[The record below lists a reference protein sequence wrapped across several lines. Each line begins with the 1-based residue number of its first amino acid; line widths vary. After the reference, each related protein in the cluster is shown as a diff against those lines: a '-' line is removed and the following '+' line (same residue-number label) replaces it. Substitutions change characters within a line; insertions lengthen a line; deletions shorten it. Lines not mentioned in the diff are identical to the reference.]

1 MVSAFLLK
9 SETGQQRKVE
19 GCTRRSFKTYYKATV
34 IIAVIMAG
42 QTFRP
47 MEQNSRESPEITPRP
62 FHRER
67 TVFLT
72 NGAGKLETKYSYA

>member
-1 MVSAFLLK
+1 MK

-19 GCTRRSFKTYYKATV
+19 GCTLRSFKIYYKATV

-47 MEQNSRESPEITPRP
+47 VEQNSGESLEISPRP